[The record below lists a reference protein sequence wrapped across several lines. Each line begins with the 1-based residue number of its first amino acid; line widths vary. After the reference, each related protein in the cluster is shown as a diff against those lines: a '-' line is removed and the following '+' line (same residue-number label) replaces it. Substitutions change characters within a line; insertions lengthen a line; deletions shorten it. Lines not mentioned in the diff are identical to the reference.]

1 MNAEIMGALDQLEKE
16 KGIPKEYMLDKITQ
30 ALLAAYKKDHTGYT
44 ENVTV
49 NIIDGEMKLF
59 AQKEVVEEVQFPAT
73 EISVAEAQKYMPGAV
88 EGDLVEVET
97 KAKQFGR
104 IAAQTAKGVIIQG
117 IREAEREATY
127 GRFTSKSHEMLTG
140 TVLRI
145 DPVNGG
151 ITARIGTGS
160 DKMDAYLSQSEQ
172 VPGEE
177 WVEGDTIRV

>member
-104 IAAQTAKGVIIQG
+104 IAAQTAKGVII
-117 IREAEREATY
+117 
-127 GRFTSKSHEMLTG
+127 
-140 TVLRI
+140 
-145 DPVNGG
+145 
-151 ITARIGTGS
+151 
-160 DKMDAYLSQSEQ
+160 
-172 VPGEE
+172 
-177 WVEGDTIRV
+177 